1 MTARSAIQ
9 SATQSAIPPAISST
23 IEPTGG
29 STARGTALGTY
40 VFLATRRAGDLA
52 PAGRLARRVLDD
64 VDRTC
69 SRFRADSDLSR
80 ANAGAGAWVA
90 VDPVL
95 VAAVAAACIAAAD
108 TGGLVH
114 PLLGRNLVE
123 LGYDRDF
130 AALTPVDDDRV
141 PAALW
146 PSPAPAPDRWR
157 EIGLDPDGAIRVP
170 AGTALDLGATGK
182 AWAADVVA
190 TAFDQELG
198 GPALVSLGGDL
209 AIAAP
214 DGEPWPVAISARPG
228 GPVDTTVAL
237 DRGGLATSST
247 RVRRWARRGVDLHH
261 LLDPRTGRPAPE
273 VWRAVTATG
282 PTCAAAN
289 TATTAAI
296 VLGRDAPAWLAGRGV
311 AARLVAADGQV
322 RTTDG
327 WPDEG
332 PRERLDHR
340 SGDGPGDGRHTDGN
354 EHRRPA

>member
-1 MTARSAIQ
+1 MTTASTTA
-9 SATQSAIPPAISST
+9 STTGPATASTTGPAT
-23 IEPTGG
+23 
-29 STARGTALGTY
+29 TARGTALGTY
-40 VFLATRRAGDLA
+40 VFVATRRPADLR
-52 PAGRLARRVLDD
+52 PARRLARQVLDD

-69 SRFRADSDLSR
+69 SRFRPDSDLSR
-80 ANAGAGAWVA
+80 ANAGAGGWVA

-95 VAAVAAACIAAAD
+95 VAAVAAACVAAAD

-130 AALTPVDDDRV
+130 AELTPVEDDRV
-141 PAALW
+141 PTELW
-146 PSPAPAPDRWR
+146 PTTGPGRDRWR

-182 AWAADVVA
+182 AWAADVIA
-190 TAFDQELG
+190 TAFAEELG

-214 DGEPWPVAISARPG
+214 DGQPWPVAISTRPD
-228 GPVDTTVAL
+228 GPVETTIAL

-247 RVRRWARRGVDLHH
+247 RVRRWARRGTGVHH

-273 VWRAVTATG
+273 VWRTVTATG
-282 PTCAAAN
+282 PTCTAAN
-289 TATTAAI
+289 TASTAAV
-296 VLGRDAPAWLAGRGV
+296 VLGQDAPDWLAGRGV
-311 AARLVAADGQV
+311 AARLVDRDERV
-322 RTTDG
+322 RTTG
-327 WPDEG
+327 SWP
-332 PRERLDHR
+332 
-340 SGDGPGDGRHTDGN
+340 TDPAD